1 MSRQNPEQ
9 RDFLER
15 GLAILRKQDAVEEEN
30 KLAALNYNK
39 QKYILSKIMNGG
51 MIITGRYGAKRILH
65 MAWTEFPEQEIVVG
79 NLLTKVDNDVLDDT
93 QVINELIALLDNFA
107 KVYPEKVVDMWAK
120 YTDLGARL
128 SPSEEDYY
136 ALLSKNFDE

>member
-1 MSRQNPEQ
+1 M
-9 RDFLER
+9 
-15 GLAILRKQDAVEEEN
+15 LRKQDALQEEN
-30 KLAALNYNK
+30 NLAALGYNK

-51 MIITGRYGAKRILH
+51 MIITGRYGAKRVLQ
-65 MAWTEFPEQEIVVG
+65 MALTDFSYDGIIG
-79 NLLTKVDNDVLDDT
+79 NLLTKVDNDVLDDI
-93 QVINELIALLDNFA
+93 QVINELVAVLDNFA
-107 KVYPEKVVDMWAK
+107 KVYPERVVDMWAK

>member
-1 MSRQNPEQ
+1 MSRLNPGQ

-15 GLAILRKQDAVEEEN
+15 GLAILRKQDALEEEN

-51 MIITGRYGAKRILH
+51 IIITGRYGAKRVLQ
-65 MAWTEFPEQEIVVG
+65 MCWTEFPEEEIVVG
-79 NLLTKVDNDVLDDT
+79 NLLTKVDNDVLDDR
-93 QVINELIALLDNFA
+93 QVINELVAVLDNFA
-107 KVYPEKVVDMWAK
+107 KVHPERVVDMWAK
-120 YTDLGARL
+120 YTKLGASL

>member
-1 MSRQNPEQ
+1 MSRQNPGQ
-9 RDFLER
+9 TDFLER
-15 GLAILRKQDAVEEEN
+15 GLAMLRKQDALQEEN
-30 KLAALNYNK
+30 NLAALGYNK

-51 MIITGRYGAKRILH
+51 MIITGRYGAKRVLQ
-65 MAWTEFPEQEIVVG
+65 MALTDFSYDGIIG
-79 NLLTKVDNDVLDDT
+79 NLLTKVDNDVLDDI
-93 QVINELIALLDNFA
+93 QVINELVAVLDNFA
-107 KVYPEKVVDMWAK
+107 KVYPERVVDMWAK